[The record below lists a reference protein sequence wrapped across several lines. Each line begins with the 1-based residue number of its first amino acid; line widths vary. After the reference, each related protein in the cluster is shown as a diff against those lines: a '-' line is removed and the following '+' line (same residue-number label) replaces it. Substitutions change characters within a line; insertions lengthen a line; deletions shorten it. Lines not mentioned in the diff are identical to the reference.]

1 MINTNIFADGKPLP
15 IVLRQACILSDKAR
29 RNLSKGHIVNLM
41 STDIETF
48 YTVRIQSILNSFVSM
63 NSSLQFTHPQAD
75 RQTDRQTHTHTDTHT
90 HTERERFANLG
101 HTYIMSMSQRYR
113 NIRRCKPPCCHAVSE
128 LHHCACPRAG
138 SCRHAGDVY
147 GGSR

>member
-1 MINTNIFADGKPLP
+1 MDLSHALSLFLPDHKMINTNIFADGKPLP

-75 RQTDRQTHTHTDTHT
+75 RQTDRHTHTHTYTYT
-90 HTERERFANLG
+90 YREREVCEFRSYLY
-101 HTYIMSMSQRYR
+101 HV
-113 NIRRCKPPCCHAVSE
+113 HVSTLQE
-128 LHHCACPRAG
+128 HPQM
-138 SCRHAGDVY
+138 
-147 GGSR
+147 